1 MIAYFKKYQ
10 LHFKRPAETSR
21 GVYNTRTIWLLFLKE
36 NERTGIGEC
45 APLPDLSKESPEQ
58 VEQLLKTICANP
70 TNYINHPELLQD
82 IPSVRFGLE
91 SAMLDL
97 ENGGNQI
104 LFPSTFTSGEEGIPI
119 NGLIW
124 MGDYTF
130 MQQQIREKSEAGFQC
145 IKLKIGAINF
155 ERELSLLQSLKY
167 LKGRQDITIRVDA
180 NGAFQP
186 EKALDKLNELAQ
198 FDLHSIEQPIAAG
211 QWEEMAKLCDETPI
225 PIALDEELI
234 GINSRDKKEA
244 LLDIIRPQFLVL
256 KPSLHGGIAGCDE
269 WINLANE
276 RSIGWW
282 ITSYLESNIGLNA
295 IAQWT
300 FTKHPKMYQG
310 LGTGQLF
317 TNNFNS
323 PLEIRGEQLWFDQ
336 QKTFILP
343 EELSDPKQ

>member
-10 LHFKRPAETSR
+10 LHFKRPAGTSR
-21 GVYNTRTIWLLFLKE
+21 GVYNTRIIWLLFLKE
-36 NERTGIGEC
+36 NERIGIGEC

-58 VEQLLKTICANP
+58 VEQRLKAICANP
-70 TNYINHPELLQD
+70 NEYIIHPELLQD

-91 SAMLDL
+91 AAKLDL

-130 MQQQIREKSEAGFQC
+130 MQQQIREKSKAGFQC

-167 LKGRQDITIRVDA
+167 LKGRQNIMIRADA

-186 EKALDKLNELAQ
+186 DQALQKLNQLAE

-234 GINSRDKKEA
+234 GINSKDEKEA

-256 KPSLHGGIAGCDE
+256 KPSLHGGFAGCDE

-295 IAQWT
+295 IAQWI

-317 TNNFNS
+317 TNNFDS

-336 QKTFILP
+336 QKTFVLP